1 MKIAFAHMYTLRT
14 PRGIERVIISIANA
28 LAKKGHDVT
37 LITGRCPQPLTL
49 EWIDKRVRV
58 HEIAHHNWHKLT
70 FIPGF
75 MKDFLSNKYDV
86 VNLAIARGE
95 GYAAGLAYLF
105 KEFRYNIIFHYPLEQ
120 HEKHFNAFKR
130 FCTARHADEMIAVS
144 GYIAR
149 GVERWFNRP
158 VKVVPNGVNAEQFRP
173 DPARRADIRRNL
185 NISTETPV
193 ILTVSALQGRKG
205 IGKVLDVVSRLKQ
218 YIPDI
223 RYVVCGDGNEK
234 DRELFFAK
242 VAALQ
247 LDANVLFMGN
257 QKDVS
262 GFYNAADLFV
272 FLPEFEGF
280 GVVAIEAMASKLP
293 IVVSQGSAFPE
304 ILADGGGVMVDA
316 DAPASVADTIRALLQ
331 DRSRMERMGA
341 EGRAA
346 VEAKYAWD
354 AVATQLEAIFAA
366 QIKK

>member
-14 PRGIERVIISIANA
+14 PRGIERVIINIANA
-28 LAKKGHDVT
+28 LAEKGHEIT
-37 LITGRCPQPLTL
+37 LITGRCPQPLTRG
-49 EWIDKRVRV
+49 WIDTRVQV
-58 HEIAHHNWHKLT
+58 HEVAHHNWHKLT

-75 MKDFLSNKYDV
+75 MNDFFSNKYDV

-105 KEFRYNIIFHYPLEQ
+105 KKFRYNIIFHYPLEN

-130 FCTARHADEMIAVS
+130 FGTARHADEMIAVS
-144 GYIAR
+144 QYIAR
-149 GVERWFNRP
+149 GVEQWYNRP

-173 DPARRADIRRNL
+173 DPVKRADTRSKL
-185 NISTETPV
+185 NIPEDAP
-193 ILTVSALQGRKG
+193 ILLTVSALQGRKG
-205 IGKVLDVVSRLKQ
+205 IGKVLDVVARLKKD
-218 YIPDI
+218 IPDV
-223 RYVVCGDGNEK
+223 RYIVCGDGNEK

-242 VAALQ
+242 IAALK
-247 LDANVLFMGN
+247 LESNVVFMGN

-304 ILADGGGVMVDA
+304 ILAGGGGVMVDA
-316 DAPASVADTIRALLQ
+316 DSPASVTETIRALLQ
-331 DRSRMERMGA
+331 DSARRERMGM
-341 EGRAA
+341 EGRTV
-346 VEAKYAWD
+346 VEAKYSWD
-354 AVATQLEAIFAA
+354 AVASQLEAIFAS
-366 QIKK
+366 QIKG